1 MAKHVSLS
9 NTLQVCV
16 LLEQE
21 VEAAGRLETA
31 LEDRAVLQVLWVA
44 APAVKDVMIIPSHGL
59 QDIELGFRICRVRFP
74 KLQVMVH
81 PRFG

>member
-1 MAKHVSLS
+1 MGRSTCTPVAKHVSLS

-16 LLEQE
+16 LLEKE

-31 LEDRAVLQVLWVA
+31 LENRAVLQVVWVT

-59 QDIELGFRICRVRFP
+59 QNTGLRNLGV
-74 KLQVMVH
+74 
-81 PRFG
+81 